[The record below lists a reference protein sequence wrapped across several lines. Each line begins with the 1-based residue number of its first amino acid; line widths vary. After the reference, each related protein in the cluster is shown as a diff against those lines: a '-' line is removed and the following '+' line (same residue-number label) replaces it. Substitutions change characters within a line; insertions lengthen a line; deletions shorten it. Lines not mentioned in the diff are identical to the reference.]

1 MQQLLILIATMVA
14 FFPALSQE
22 KVKSKVEVSGQ
33 VMTDAGYNTGQI
45 NPDYFDVMR
54 PTQLPAYKNQYGT
67 DGNVS
72 FGVRQ
77 SRLGFKSYTQTKLGE
92 LQTRF
97 EFDLFGVGPNAGQT
111 TFHLLYAYLE
121 IGKLG
126 VGHHWS
132 LFSDID
138 GFPNQVEYWG
148 PVGMSLCKNVQL
160 RYIPLQGKTR
170 LAIALERPGASADEG
185 VYANRIEL
193 DDVKPKFSLPDLTAE
208 FRETGTWGYVEL
220 AGVVRRIEWVD
231 QGNDQY
237 DLSGK
242 ATGWGFNLSSNLNL
256 SKMDLFRGQ
265 FVFGKGIENLMND
278 APTDIGIQ
286 NNFSNPEKPITGVAL
301 PVTGFMAYLDHRW
314 NEKFS
319 SSAGYSEVYIKNSD
333 AQAGDAFHKG
343 KYTSINLLYY
353 PLPGLMAGAELIW
366 INRDNYH
373 DGWSS
378 SSAKIQVS
386 IKYYFTTSFNVNN

>member
-1 MQQLLILIATMVA
+1 MQQLLIFIATMVA
-14 FFPALSQE
+14 FFPAFSQE

-33 VMTDAGYNTGQI
+33 VMTDAGYNTGQV

-54 PTQLPAYKNQYGT
+54 PTQLPAYKHQYGT

-97 EFDLFGVGPNAGQT
+97 EFDLFGLGPNAGQT

-126 VGHHWS
+126 VGHNWS

-138 GFPNQVEYWG
+138 GFPNLVEYWG
-148 PVGMSLCKNVQL
+148 PVGMSLCKNVQF
-160 RYIPLQGKTR
+160 RYIPFQGKTR

-220 AGVVRRIEWVD
+220 AGAVRRIEWVD
-231 QGNDQY
+231 QGNDPY

-242 ATGWGFNLSSNLNL
+242 ATGWGFNLSSNLKL

-286 NNFSNPEKPITGVAL
+286 NNLSDPEKPIIGVPL
-301 PVTGFMAYLDHRW
+301 PVTGFMGYFDHRW

-333 AQAGDAFHKG
+333 AQAGDAFRKG
-343 KYTSINLLYY
+343 KYSSINLLYY
-353 PLPGLMAGAELIW
+353 PFPGFMAGAELIW
-366 INRDNYH
+366 INRENYN

-386 IKYYFTTSFNVNN
+386 VRYNFSASFNVN